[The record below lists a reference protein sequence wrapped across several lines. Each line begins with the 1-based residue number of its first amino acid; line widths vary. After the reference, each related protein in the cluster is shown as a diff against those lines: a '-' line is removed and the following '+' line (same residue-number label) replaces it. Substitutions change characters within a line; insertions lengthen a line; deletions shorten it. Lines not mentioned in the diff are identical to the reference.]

1 MSRNKYK
8 CIICILVM
16 VCMLGLSSFAY
27 ASGFF
32 ESGKGGAEKI
42 VGIIDGNATPFVY
55 IQSIVMAVGAIVAVV
70 VALVYGIQWVMATPA
85 KKQQLK
91 SALVPILIGVTLL
104 VIGPS
109 LTFKIVEWLVSI

>member
-1 MSRNKYK
+1 
-8 CIICILVM
+8 
-16 VCMLGLSSFAY
+16 
-27 ASGFF
+27 
-32 ESGKGGAEKI
+32 
-42 VGIIDGNATPFVY
+42 
-55 IQSIVMAVGAIVAVV
+55 
-70 VALVYGIQWVMATPA
+70 VYGIQCVMATPA